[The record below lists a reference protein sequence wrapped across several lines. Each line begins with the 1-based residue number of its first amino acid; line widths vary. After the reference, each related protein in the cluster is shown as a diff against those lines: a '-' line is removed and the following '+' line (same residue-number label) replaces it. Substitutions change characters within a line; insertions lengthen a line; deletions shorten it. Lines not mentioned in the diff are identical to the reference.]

1 MFTRKEF
8 FWKLNKYLFP
18 SVIIFSLSQLPAT
31 EEKAKLTLSDVCGC
45 YRVAGIDNC
54 VVVPN
59 DASLKIKG
67 YSCHLASS
75 FQINA
80 CFVFLSNAEAQ
91 MSGWCLPLH
100 QHRWI
105 AQSEGEIQR
114 VLSISSR
121 VNHSLLKGVLENL
134 KTRQIAFSE
143 QLKIHCDRME
153 GGWND
158 CREIKGDSVAS

>member
-8 FWKLNKYLFP
+8 FWKLDKYLFP

-31 EEKAKLTLSDVCGC
+31 EEKAKLTLSGVCGC

-80 CFVFLSNAEAQ
+80 CFVFLRNAEAQ

-100 QHRWI
+100 HHRWI
-105 AQSEGEIQR
+105 AQSKGEIQR

-121 VNHSLLKGVLENL
+121 VNHSLLKGALENL
-134 KTRQIAFSE
+134 KTRQIAFPE

-153 GGWND
+153 GGWNN